1 MKALLTRLLS
11 SRACVMWVC
20 KLLTCAENS
29 SSLGKSTEMAEHI
42 TKWSCRQVLHIWG
55 WRSKKSKVQKNVA
68 NSSTNEQSIIISCK
82 SILIINRVLL
92 PAWLI
97 WFARWNLF
105 ALLIHKSI
113 NYNVKFALLQLP
125 INGFKTRWHAFCS
138 LS

>member
-11 SRACVMWVC
+11 CRACVMWVR
-20 KLLTCAENS
+20 KLITCAENS
-29 SSLGKSTEMAEHI
+29 SSLGKSTEMVERI
-42 TKWSCRQVLHIWG
+42 TKWSCHQFLQIWG
-55 WRSKKSKVQKNVA
+55 WRSKKSKVQKNVG

-97 WFARWNLF
+97 RFARWNLF
-105 ALLIHKSI
+105 ALQVHKSN
-113 NYNVKFALLQLP
+113 NYNVKFALLQSP